1 MNLEYVGAE
10 QSFTV
15 LAGSQPEYELEFRR
29 DEVPVSVRNV
39 TFDGLLVSAD
49 GRRQMVHVDHVS
61 EEENVLRV
69 AFPFLPEPGC
79 FDYEIAYTTEQGS
92 RYRLAFGKL
101 EALSTKLDLEQLEE
115 LERDTRR
122 VVVHIPDAVGG
133 HVQLLWRAGLNTT
146 RALTTALAA
155 AKKLEGVDD
164 TLGNL
169 KAQVE
174 EFRVFVAKWNENI
187 SSVLVMNPVT
197 GTIWVGGRDT
207 GQRYRGEDG
216 LAPRVNS
223 EGYWE
228 TYDGTRWNTLPYK
241 AIGKDG
247 LDGTAV
253 RRIVVPSYA
262 DIPQEGEMCN
272 GGVLYYV
279 PTGEEQVTRR
289 LASLSGVSS
298 VDNYTGA
305 GVLVFS
311 PGRNW
316 TSRGGSLRRFGLM
329 AGDTRGGEPSEELLF
344 AHLYYEESGAWW
356 YAGRSTN
363 NVAQVPGQVSW
374 WDFSQGQVAPQLC
387 RVKVCFTQGTAEPRD
402 ADLEQLRVLVAPI
415 PSGEGS
421 SVAGVDYCAQAFW
434 QSESRGSLGYDVYA
448 WVEPAG
454 WIKVD
459 EKYDLATEEV
469 YGLMRYAT
477 DVTVD
482 GGAPVGRDAAGHARV
497 PKASSTVPG
506 TILLSSAEVSNI
518 GGRVHISVSGTLL
531 VDVATAGKYG
541 TVKFSSAVVVETNN
555 AVGLN
560 ASGDLDV
567 RTGRPGQ
574 RGILEPGSYYNQL
587 TEIPYLVSVG
597 VDARGRLAICGV
609 PGGALRHMQPA
620 QWMALKKNGSMVW
633 IADDAFPVDGAH
645 YLGLMTTAQFNQVN
659 GLELNS
665 ASSSLLAGVYLAP
678 GLEETRMNAVL
689 PAPTAV
695 EHFAQR
701 KDVYDKET
709 ADGRFMTTQGG
720 CLSVHV
726 CSVDEDLP
734 PANEMQKGC
743 LYLAR

>member
-1 MNLEYVGAE
+1 MNLEYIGAE

-29 DEVPVSVRNV
+29 DEVPISVRNV
-39 TFDGLLVSAD
+39 TFDGLLVAAD
-49 GRRQMVHVDHVS
+49 GSLQVVQVDHVS

-101 EALSTKLDLEQLEE
+101 EALSTQLDLEQLEE
-115 LERDTRR
+115 LERDARR
-122 VVVHIPDAVGG
+122 VAVNLPGVVGG
-133 HVQLLWRAGLNTT
+133 HIQLLWRAGLNTT

-169 KAQVE
+169 AAQVE
-174 EFRVFVAKWNENI
+174 EFRVFTAKWNENVC
-187 SSVLVMNPVT
+187 SVLVMNPVT

-207 GQRYRGEDG
+207 GQRYRGDDG
-216 LAPRVNS
+216 LAPRVNA

-228 TYDGTRWNTLPYK
+228 TYDGTRWNTLPEK

-253 RRIVVPSYA
+253 RRIVVSSYA
-262 DIPQEGEMCN
+262 DIPQEGETCN
-272 GGVLYYV
+272 GGCLYYV

-289 LASLSGVSS
+289 LATLAGVSRF
-298 VDNYTGA
+298 DKYTFTGA
-305 GVLVFS
+305 LVFS
-311 PGRNW
+311 AGRNW
-316 TSRGGSLRRFGLM
+316 TLRGGTLQRFGLM
-329 AGDTRGGEPSEELLF
+329 AGDTSNGEPSDELLY
-344 AHLYYEESGAWW
+344 AHLYYESGGAWW

-363 NVAQVPGQVSW
+363 SVAQVAGQVSW
-374 WDFSQGQVAPQLC
+374 WDFSLGQVAPQLC
-387 RVKVCFTQGTAEPRD
+387 RVKVCFSQGTAEPGE
-402 ADLEQLRVLVAPI
+402 AQLEQMRVLVAPVAA
-415 PSGEGS
+415 GEGS
-421 SVAGVDYCAQAFW
+421 SVAGSNNCAQAFW
-434 QSESRGSLGYDVYA
+434 QSEVRGSLGYDVYA
-448 WVEPAG
+448 WAEPAG

-459 EKYDLATEEV
+459 EKYDLATEDI
-469 YGLMRYAT
+469 YGLMRYST
-477 DVTVD
+477 DVPVD
-482 GGAPVGRDAAGHARV
+482 GGAPVGRDADGHARV
-497 PKASSTVPG
+497 PRASSTVPG
-506 TILLSSAEVSNI
+506 SILLSSAEVSNT
-518 GGRVHISVSGTLL
+518 GGGVHISVSGSLL

-541 TVKFSSAVVVETNN
+541 AVKFSSAVVVETNN

-560 ASGDLDV
+560 AAGQLDV

-574 RGILEPGSYYNQL
+574 RGILEPGSYYDQL
-587 TEIPYLVSVG
+587 TEIPYRVSVG
-597 VDARGRLAICGV
+597 VDDRGRLAICGV

-620 QWMALKKNGSMVW
+620 QWLALKENGSMVW
-633 IADDAFPVDGAH
+633 IADDAFPVAKAH
-645 YLGLMTTAQFNQVN
+645 YLGLVTTAQFNQEN

-678 GLEETRMNAVL
+678 GLEDTRMNAVL
-689 PAPTAV
+689 PAPTMV
-695 EHFAQR
+695 EQFAQK

-709 ADGRFMTTQGG
+709 ADGRFMNTQGG

-726 CSVDEDLP
+726 CAVDEDLP

-743 LYLAR
+743 LYIAR